1 VKSTGTGSERPPGA
15 SRAWDAGTPVF
26 TPTPTPDPATRRSG
40 RQLWDESARPVAPPA
55 PAGHAYSPNAEAVGN
70 HLTEVH
76 ENLRK
81 ELEKI
86 LDVLEQVKTGA
97 TSIDRARSA
106 LNEMTMR
113 QNNWNLGA
121 YCASYCTRLT
131 RHHGIEDESIFPHLR
146 GADTGLA
153 PVIDRLEQEH
163 VIIHEVIEGV
173 DRALVNLVR
182 TEDDFTQLQDAID
195 ILSDTLL
202 SHLAY
207 EEQQLSE
214 PLARYG
220 FYPGQV

>member
-1 VKSTGTGSERPPGA
+1 M
-15 SRAWDAGTPVF
+15 F
-26 TPTPTPDPATRRSG
+26 TPTPNPDPRTRRSS
-40 RQLWDESARPVAPPA
+40 RQVWDESARPVAAPA
-55 PAGHAYSPNAEAVGN
+55 PVGHVYGPNAEAIGN
-70 HLTEVH
+70 HLTEVQG
-76 ENLRK
+76 NLRK

-86 LDVLEQVKTGA
+86 IGILEQVTTGA
-97 TSIDRARSA
+97 LSTGRARSA
-106 LNEMTMR
+106 LSEMTMR
-113 QNNWNLGA
+113 QNNWNVGA
-121 YCASYCTRLT
+121 YCQSYCTRLT

-146 GADTGLA
+146 GADAGLA

-182 TEDDFTQLQDAID
+182 KEDDDFTELQDAMD
-195 ILSDTLL
+195 ILSDSLL

-220 FYPGQV
+220 FYAGQV